1 MFWGNT
7 KIVYTILIKRTT
19 FYFLERSV
27 HSHFF
32 PFSTYKK
39 LLQMPFFSKCMI
51 AKRNRL
57 FADFNQLSLLPFSAE
72 PMLSALQLFLLLS
85 FFTLY
90 PAVVLQMTGSKIRN
104 IAGRTVSTT
113 ITLMIA
119 PLERSS
125 QIEPIISTC
134 V

>member
-19 FYFLERSV
+19 FYFPERSV

-39 LLQMPFFSKCMI
+39 LLQMPFFSKSMT

-57 FADFNQLSLLPFSAE
+57 FADFNQLSLLPFQQSLCCRLCNCFTFIFFHSVSSSCSADDRIKDQE
-72 PMLSALQLFLLLS
+72 HCRKYKQYNDRTDHRTSRKQSAD
-85 FFTLY
+85 
-90 PAVVLQMTGSKIRN
+90 
-104 IAGRTVSTT
+104 RTDH
-113 ITLMIA
+113 IYL
-119 PLERSS
+119 
-125 QIEPIISTC
+125 
-134 V
+134 

>member
-19 FYFLERSV
+19 FYFPERSV

-39 LLQMPFFSKCMI
+39 LLQMPFFSKCMT

-57 FADFNQLSLLPFSAE
+57 FADFNQLSLPLFSRAYAVG
-72 PMLSALQLFLLLS
+72 SATVLLLS

>member
-7 KIVYTILIKRTT
+7 KIVYTILIKRTI
-19 FYFLERSV
+19 FYFPERSV

-39 LLQMPFFSKCMI
+39 LLQMPFFSKCMT

-57 FADFNQLSLLPFSAE
+57 FADFNQLSLPLFSRAYAVG
-72 PMLSALQLFLLLS
+72 SATVLLLS

>member
-19 FYFLERSV
+19 FYFPERSV

-39 LLQMPFFSKCMI
+39 LLQMPFFSKCMT

-57 FADFNQLSLLPFSAE
+57 FTDFNQLSLLPFQQSLCCRLCNCFTFIFFHSVSSSCSADDRIKDQE
-72 PMLSALQLFLLLS
+72 HC
-85 FFTLY
+85 
-90 PAVVLQMTGSKIRN
+90 R
-104 IAGRTVSTT
+104 RTVSTT

>member
-39 LLQMPFFSKCMI
+39 LLQMPFFSKCMT

-57 FADFNQLSLLPFSAE
+57 FADFNQLSLLPFQQS
-72 PMLSALQLFLLLS
+72 LCCRLYNVLLYLFS
-85 FFTLY
+85 TLY

>member
-7 KIVYTILIKRTT
+7 KIVYTILIKKTT
-19 FYFLERSV
+19 FYFPERSV

-39 LLQMPFFSKCMI
+39 LLQMPFFSKCMT

-57 FADFNQLSLLPFSAE
+57 FADFNQLSLPLFSRAYAVG
-72 PMLSALQLFLLLS
+72 SATVLLLS

>member
-19 FYFLERSV
+19 FYFPERSV

-39 LLQMPFFSKCMI
+39 LLQMPFFSKSMT

-57 FADFNQLSLLPFSAE
+57 FADFRIIFAHTEKRKREIFRVSLLPFQQSLCCRLCNCFTFIFFHSVSSSCSADDRIKDQE
-72 PMLSALQLFLLLS
+72 HCRKDSQYYDH
-85 FFTLY
+85 TDD
-90 PAVVLQMTGSKIRN
+90 
-104 IAGRTVSTT
+104 
-113 ITLMIA
+113 
-119 PLERSS
+119 RSS
-125 QIEPIISTC
+125 
-134 V
+134 

>member
-39 LLQMPFFSKCMI
+39 LLQMPFFSKCMT

-57 FADFNQLSLLPFSAE
+57 FADFNQLSLLLFSRAYAVG
-72 PMLSALQLFLLLS
+72 STTVLLLS

>member
-39 LLQMPFFSKCMI
+39 LLQMPFFSKCMT

-57 FADFNQLSLLPFSAE
+57 FADFNQLSLLPFQQS
-72 PMLSALQLFLLLS
+72 LCCRLLLLS

>member
-19 FYFLERSV
+19 FYFPERSV
-27 HSHFF
+27 HSHYF

-39 LLQMPFFSKCMI
+39 LLQMPFFSKCMT

-57 FADFNQLSLLPFSAE
+57 FADFNQLSLLPFQQS
-72 PMLSALQLFLLLS
+72 LCCRLCNCFTFI

>member
-19 FYFLERSV
+19 FYFPERSV

-39 LLQMPFFSKCMI
+39 LLQMPFLSKCMT

-57 FADFNQLSLLPFSAE
+57 FADFNQLSLPLFSRAYAVG
-72 PMLSALQLFLLLS
+72 SATVLLLS